1 MTDKHTANAQPIA
14 GLPHPGLISRAR
26 FFASRHPIAVSVP
39 LAAIIAFG
47 VATLAAFVLGVT
59 PERREVFIPGVAAIS
74 LTAIGAVI
82 FPLVA
87 RMHSIAS
94 GRDIAAALV
103 AATDRERPHLLAEIE
118 AALKPILARAD
129 DRIPACHDV
138 PRGAAA
144 PWGAGLSKAAVGTS
158 STGRAEQVDRA
169 AGAVSVIS
177 VGRRGRISQSTGAFQ
192 KPYACLAISLELDK
206 CSRHVRAVKARLPKV
221 SRPGSNM

>member
-118 AALKPILARAD
+118 GRLSNRYWRAPMTVFQLAAMFREVRQVHGERAYRKQLRTQAARTEQEKSLAQ
-129 DRIPACHDV
+129 
-138 PRGAAA
+138 
-144 PWGAGLSKAAVGTS
+144 LSM
-158 STGRAEQVDRA
+158 RQ
-169 AGAVSVIS
+169 
-177 VGRRGRISQSTGAFQ
+177 
-192 KPYACLAISLELDK
+192 
-206 CSRHVRAVKARLPKV
+206 
-221 SRPGSNM
+221 